1 MDNRHTKF
9 PWDECAHQIISHFN
23 LKKLT
28 AGEWHGSCPNCG
40 GKDRFWI
47 NEYNGEVKVKCRQ
60 CDDFRTIFKIFRE
73 RGIGQTLSYQKPE
86 PFRLREEGKTHPYH
100 TRKGV
105 ELGDATLE
113 GDMVVIPLK
122 NPQGDYVGTQTI
134 NPNGDKRF
142 SVGLVKDGASHLIGG
157 PISDKVFYAEGWAT
171 AASVH
176 IATGKPCVFSLDAS
190 NLPNVVLNYKE
201 RFQNAEHIVAADND
215 PKGLAAA
222 KASGCAYVVPKLL
235 GDDWNDVF
243 LTQGA
248 QETGTLLNAKP
259 NSPKKLL
266 TRYEDLIIT
275 PPEYQIDEVLEKKA
289 FVLLI
294 GASGSG
300 KTFAALDMACS
311 IASGTPYHGKAVE
324 RGRVVSI
331 NGEGTRGI
339 GGRIEAWCT
348 DRGVDAGNLNLY
360 LSGKAIVLTDPKSLD
375 DLKVELSTY
384 SPSPDLIIIDTLARA
399 FGGLDEN
406 TSQDMGKI
414 ISVCDNLI
422 AEYGCAVMC
431 VHHTGHKNS
440 DRARGSSSLHAAAD
454 AVYLVEK
461 LSQHG
466 ITLRCQ
472 KMKDAP
478 IPPEMQFIKVVVEP
492 SVILQQVPTFEGSK
506 KPKLTEQEKMAIKI
520 FEELTDFGKKGKSL
534 HIEDWRPEF
543 RKRHTGD
550 NMNSKDKA
558 FGRVRKSLV
567 SKEILQVDDDV
578 YTLNDITTK

>member
-1 MDNRHTKF
+1 MGGIYTKF
-9 PWDECAHQIISHFN
+9 PWDECAHQIIADFN
-23 LKKLT
+23 LKKLS
-28 AGEWHGSCPNCG
+28 AGEWHGACPNCG
-40 GKDRFWI
+40 GVDRFWI
-47 NEYNGEVKVKCRQ
+47 SEYKREVRVFCRQ
-60 CDDFRTIFKIFRE
+60 CGDFTAIFNVFRE

-86 PFRLREEGKTHPYH
+86 PIRLREEGKTHPYH

-122 NPQGDYVGTQTI
+122 NPQGNFAGTQTI

-142 SVGLVKDGASHLIGG
+142 SVGLVKEGASHLIGG

-171 AASVH
+171 AASIH
-176 IATGKPCVFSLDAS
+176 MATEKPCVFSLDAS
-190 NLPNVVLNYKE
+190 NLPNVVGNYKE
-201 RFQNAEHIVAADND
+201 LFPNAVHIVAADND

-222 KASGCAYVVPKLL
+222 KASGCAFVVPKLA

-243 LTQGA
+243 LRQGS
-248 QETGTLLNAKP
+248 QETGTLLMVKP
-259 NSPKKLL
+259 NLPKKLF
-266 TRYEDLIIT
+266 TQYKDLVIT
-275 PPEYQIDEVLEKKA
+275 PPEYQIDEVLENKA

-311 IASGTPYHGKAVE
+311 IASGTPYHGKAVK
-324 RGRVVSI
+324 RGHVVSI

-339 GGRIEAWCT
+339 GGRIEAWCI
-348 DRGVDAGNLNLY
+348 DRGVDAGSLNLY
-360 LSGKAIVLTDPKSLD
+360 LSSQAIVLTDPKSLD
-375 DLKVELSTY
+375 DLKVELSTF
-384 SPSPDLIIIDTLARA
+384 SPSPDLIVIDTLARA

-406 TSQDMGKI
+406 SSQDMNKF
-414 ISVCDNLI
+414 ISVCDDLI
-422 AEYGCAVMC
+422 AEYDCAVMC

-440 DRARGSSSLHAAAD
+440 DRARGSSSLHGAAD

-461 LSQHG
+461 EGQHD
-466 ITLRCQ
+466 IKLRCQ

-492 SVILQQVPTFEGSK
+492 SVVLQQVPTFEGSK
-506 KPKLTEQEKMAIKI
+506 KPKLTEQEKMAFNI

-550 NMNSKDKA
+550 NVNSKDKA
-558 FGRVRKSLV
+558 FGRVRKGLV